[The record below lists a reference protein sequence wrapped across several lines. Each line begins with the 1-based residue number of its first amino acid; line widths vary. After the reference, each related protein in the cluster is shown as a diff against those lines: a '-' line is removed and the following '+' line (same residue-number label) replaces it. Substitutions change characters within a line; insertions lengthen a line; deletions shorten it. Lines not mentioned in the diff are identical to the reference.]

1 MKTEK
6 CNCHEWA
13 EIGTYLCPV
22 HGHHNQYRRGGE
34 MKPEPKP
41 EIIFRSDTILRRKY
55 NDLKAENKV
64 LLKQN
69 KYLRNQQNA
78 LITRQNE
85 LILELTKSRRLNEV
99 CDG

>member
-1 MKTEK
+1 MK

-13 EIGTYLCPV
+13 EIGTYLCPE
-22 HGHHNQYRRGGE
+22 HGHYNIYRRGGE
-34 MKPEPKP
+34 MKP

-85 LILELTKSRRLNEV
+85 LILELTKSRRLNDECGV
-99 CDG
+99 GG